1 MKKLSLCLIILLTIS
16 CNLFKP
22 SGEIQ
27 LVDTFLD
34 DQFVVSLAF
43 EDDGTAWAGI
53 IRDQYGLVKINPDG
67 STEIFDHTNSCL
79 VDSANIWDM
88 DVDSDGN
95 LWILNEGLVRYDGHV
110 FTKWDTIND
119 GQLIILAYNQSLAID
134 ENDNIWCVAT
144 NPYINCPNIK
154 LLCFDGEDFTV
165 HEPAPLT
172 CYTISSVADIAID
185 KMNNAWFSFNDYH
198 GDLVFLKYNGSEWTS
213 FDTSDVGYSP
223 YNLTDIEFDSDN
235 NLWFNDDFLYSS
247 IAQHGQAA
255 LFVFDQVKRATPI
268 SGAEY
273 ISSLY
278 IDLNDNVWV
287 SGFLPNLAVYNDTE
301 WTLLDNEE
309 AIPFCRDIDMDS
321 NGDIWYATSLGIK
334 VFRYIEEN

>member
-1 MKKLSLCLIILLTIS
+1 MKKLSLCLIVLLIIS
-16 CNLFKP
+16 CNLFI
-22 SGEIQ
+22 SGGSIQ
-27 LVDTFLD
+27 LVNTILV

-43 EDDGTAWAGI
+43 EDDGTTWAGI

-79 VDSANIWDM
+79 VDLANIWDM

-95 LWILNEGLVRYDGHV
+95 LWMLNEGLVRYNGHV
-110 FTKWDTIND
+110 FTKWDTINE
-119 GQLIILAYNQSLAID
+119 GQLIVLAYNQSLVID

-154 LLCFDGEDFTV
+154 LISFDGNDFTV
-165 HEPAPLT
+165 HEPSQLNSG
-172 CYTISSVADIAID
+172 TIYSVTDIAID

-198 GDLVFLKYNGSEWTS
+198 GDLVFLKYNGSKWTS

-223 YNLTDIEFDSDN
+223 YNITDIEFDSEN
-235 NLWFNDDFLYSS
+235 NLWFNDDFSYSS
-247 IAQHGQAA
+247 IAKHNQAA
-255 LFVFDQVKRATPI
+255 LFVFDKENKATSI
-268 SGAEY
+268 SGSEF

-278 IDLNDNVWV
+278 IDVNDNLWV
-287 SGFLPNLAVYNDTE
+287 SGFLPNLAVYNDGK
-301 WTLLDNEE
+301 WTFLDNEE
-309 AIPFCRDIDMDS
+309 AIPFCSDINVDN

-334 VFRYIEEN
+334 VFRYIEED